1 MASAAAQTYFNSFP
15 ADEQQRIRASWGGA
29 DRMDEWFNNAVGA
42 GAVQANGQPRDPNA
56 GAAGNTSGITEGQ
69 SAGVSGSSGL
79 KPGQT
84 PTPGQLRQF
93 AKENNWSEDFDRFND
108 ATLQSWIS
116 NNWNPATMKFKSEKK
131 DMNGNPIPGDV
142 EKPVD
147 TPDGW
152 TAWGQGAIRTQ
163 DAQQRMAGWGGGA
176 QGQGNNGGMGGQN
189 PAQTPPPAPVTNGNQ
204 LSMTGNPLQDMLIG
218 QFNSGMN
225 PSTYQNN
232 IFALGEDMK
241 PGGTG
246 ANADNQQSGRQ
257 GQSLSGGGLW
267 WGQNADT
274 FGGFDASQKNAT
286 GAETASPAAPKP
298 AAAQPVQQQNT
309 QPVQKNGPSQIG
321 GSYNANR
328 ITQAPQS
335 VSGMLGSS
343 FSNPARNRPSYF

>member
-15 ADEQQRIRASWGGA
+15 PAKQESIRASWGGA

-42 GAVQANGQPRDPNA
+42 GAVQSNGQPRDPNA
-56 GAAGNTSGITEGQ
+56 GAGSQLAQQTGATQGQ

-84 PTPGQLRQF
+84 PTPAQLRQF

-108 ATLQSWIS
+108 ATLASWIGS
-116 NNWNPATMKFKSEKK
+116 NWNPQTMKFTSEKK
-131 DMNGNPIPGDV
+131 DQNGNPIPGDV

-152 TAWGQGAIRTQ
+152 TAWGQGAIRTS
-163 DAQQRMAGWGGGA
+163 DAQNKMAGWGGGGA
-176 QGQGNNGGMGGQN
+176 GNNGGMGGQ
-189 PAQTPPPAPVTNGNQ
+189 APPPPPQPVTNGNQ

-218 QFNSGMN
+218 QFNTGQN

-246 ANADNQQSGRQ
+246 ANADAQQSGRQ
-257 GQSLSGGGLW
+257 AQSLSGGGLW

-286 GAETASPAAPKP
+286 GTESISPAAPKP
-298 AAAQPVQQQNT
+298 AAAQPVAQQNT
-309 QPVQKNGPSQIG
+309 APVQKNGPSQIG
-321 GSYNANR
+321 GAYNANR
-328 ITQAPQS
+328 NTQAQTP

-343 FSNPARNRPSYF
+343 FSNPARNKPSYF